1 MKKKIEEA
9 FKTGL
14 LYNMIKKAETQT
26 GDKTEFQS
34 NPGDSSSP
42 DDPKGK
48 KNFFKDN
55 YPREQ
60 RIEHAIDAVDAGM
73 GMGLRGKA

>member
-1 MKKKIEEA
+1 MKNKIIEA
-9 FKTGL
+9 FKAGV
-14 LYNMIKKAETQT
+14 LYNMIKKAENQS
-26 GDKTEFQS
+26 GDREQFQS

-48 KNFFKDN
+48 KSYFKDT

-60 RIEHAIDAVDAGM
+60 RIEHALDAVDAAM
-73 GMGLRGKA
+73 GVRGKP